1 VAQAGLFSPALYG
14 FNLGGPQ
21 AVAVNGDGTVTAPA
35 GSIPG
40 VSCHPAV
47 AGDVLLLYAS
57 GLGPVEQPP
66 PDGVNSL
73 DALRRTTNP
82 LQVRI
87 GGASA
92 DVPFSGLSPQF
103 TGVYQVNVV
112 VPPGATGDAVPVQ
125 LLIGG
130 VTSADTLTV
139 ALQ

>member
-1 VAQAGLFSPALYG
+1 VPGLPALSAAQTSALQTEKD
-14 FNLGGPQ
+14 NL
-21 AVAVNGDGTVTAPA
+21 
-35 GSIPG
+35 
-40 VSCHPAV
+40 
-47 AGDVLLLYAS
+47 
-57 GLGPVEQPP
+57 E
-66 PDGVNSL
+66 NSL
-73 DALRRTTNP
+73 DALRSTTNP

-92 DVPFSGLSPQF
+92 EVPFSGLSPQF

-112 VPPGATGDAVPVQ
+112 VPPGATGAAVPVQ